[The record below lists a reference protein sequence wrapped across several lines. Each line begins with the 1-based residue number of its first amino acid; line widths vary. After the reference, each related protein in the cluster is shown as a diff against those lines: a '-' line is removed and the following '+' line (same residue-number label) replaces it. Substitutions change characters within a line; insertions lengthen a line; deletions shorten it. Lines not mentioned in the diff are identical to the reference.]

1 MADFASQPLSHWEVV
16 CDRYTSQK
24 LWNHRETAV
33 TFPDRWSGQHSQP
46 HEPLCPPQLA
56 PFSNNEWA
64 VRYPAAYTT
73 WSSPSLD
80 TFSLLEL
87 HFKVA
92 VSNRQITFQLSSPCT
107 GDYSSLG
114 KERIFSKLACDLFF
128 FLVFKKTVWNVSPSW
143 YFDQSEPQGLS
154 IVVARP
160 WLSGWEGSPLTPDYL
175 IHTANAFCHVRDVL
189 TTPQRFFFFPPVF
202 KYMGI
207 VSQAATGPAWA
218 TAGS

>member
-1 MADFASQPLSHWEVV
+1 MADFASQPFSHWEVV
-16 CDRYTSQK
+16 CDQYTSQK

-33 TFPDRWSGQHSQP
+33 TFPDRWSGQRSQP

-87 HFKVA
+87 HSLRLQFLTDRLHFSCLLLAQVII
-92 VSNRQITFQLSSPCT
+92 VHLEREGYFQNWLV
-107 GDYSSLG
+107 
-114 KERIFSKLACDLFF
+114 IFFSV
-128 FLVFKKTVWNVSPSW
+128 LVFKKTVWNVSPSW
-143 YFDQSEPQGLS
+143 YFDHSEPQGMS

-160 WLSGWEGSPLTPDYL
+160 WLSGWEGSPLTRDFL
-175 IHTANAFCHVRDVL
+175 IHTAECFLWC
-189 TTPQRFFFFPPVF
+189 
-202 KYMGI
+202 
-207 VSQAATGPAWA
+207 
-218 TAGS
+218 